1 MRGRVARK
9 GTSGKEMRSRTPKR
23 VSWEGTG
30 RLLVGDAVWIG
41 TGPVRN
47 RTKAQITTHRARRR
61 RVGGTKRGTY
71 QEDYFGS
78 VRLKRA

>member
-9 GTSGKEMRSRTPKR
+9 GTSGKEMRSRR
-23 VSWEGTG
+23 ADAEASSWEGTG

-61 RVGGTKRGTY
+61 RVGGTNGGRTRRTTLIPSG
-71 QEDYFGS
+71 
-78 VRLKRA
+78 